1 MDHRSRS
8 LPMPAPRSRRRT
20 AAVAGAAAVLVL
32 GAGLTACGSDKKADE
47 EETSSVTGR
56 LETTTTTAS
65 SSDTTT
71 KQSGSNGGGTSSGGS
86 SSGGGG
92 SSSGS
97 TPTIGSFTT
106 PEDVDCHNGNLQQVS
121 VSWTTT
127 NATKVTISIDGPGV
141 YDTYP
146 ANGSTSLPFN
156 CSSSHTWLLTA
167 YGSDG
172 STTTTQV
179 TLQPR
184 NAQGSTST
192 TA

>member
-1 MDHRSRS
+1 MDHRSRTI
-8 LPMPAPRSRRRT
+8 PMPTSRSRRRP
-20 AAVAGAAAVLVL
+20 AAIAGAAAILVL
-32 GAGLTACGSDKKADE
+32 GAGLASCGSDKKADD
-47 EETSSVTGR
+47 EETSSITGR
-56 LETTTTTAS
+56 LETTTTTS
-65 SSDTTT
+65 GSDTTT
-71 KQSGSNGGGTSSGGS
+71 KQSGSNGGGTTSGGS

-106 PEDVDCHNGNLQQVS
+106 PENVDCHNGNLQQVS

-172 STTTTQV
+172 STTTKQV

-184 NAQGSTST
+184 NAQSSTST